1 MQKRGHKYNPSISMK
16 LVQERGSNFE
26 EVMMENVRSNAS
38 KKYKKC
44 TSRAKSNSPE
54 HYYRTLMNSREID
67 YSRMPQKSVYN
78 DRRSYRSN
86 STFNNLLRLSK
97 QSTKRNIHTKRN
109 ECVPSTQTFDIKN
122 FPSTPQSRF
131 TTANH
136 LVQNNPFF
144 STPRL
149 ANTPKNGA
157 FPLKP
162 THGITII
169 NNNINNYFHKP
180 ANKPTHVKPQ
190 SSYISSPVST
200 PYNHLNFSHKNEHL
214 PTFLERSKQFSM
226 HEQQG
231 SQQWSN

>member
-86 STFNNLLRLSK
+86 STFNNLYPQLKLLTSRIFPQPRNLASQLRITLFR
-97 QSTKRNIHTKRN
+97 TI
-109 ECVPSTQTFDIKN
+109 PSF
-122 FPSTPQSRF
+122 
-131 TTANH
+131 
-136 LVQNNPFF
+136 
-144 STPRL
+144 RL
-149 ANTPKNGA
+149 LGWRT
-157 FPLKP
+157 PLK
-162 THGITII
+162 TVHFLSSQLTASQSLTITSII
-169 NNNINNYFHKP
+169 IFTNLP
-180 ANKPTHVKPQ
+180 
-190 SSYISSPVST
+190 IS
-200 PYNHLNFSHKNEHL
+200 LL
-214 PTFLERSKQFSM
+214 M
-226 HEQQG
+226 
-231 SQQWSN
+231 